1 MSEKPNCYKC
11 DYRGT
16 LPGDA
21 HSCCKHPANAE
32 ILNNPMAQV
41 FGILASVHRV
51 APVNVE
57 TKGIKVVG
65 SPLGIRRGWFNYPLN
80 FDPTWL
86 ESCDGFKAKEE

>member
-11 DYRGT
+11 VYRGT
-16 LPGDA
+16 LPGSA
-21 HSCCKHPANAE
+21 HSCCDHPANAE
-32 ILNNPMAQV
+32 ILNDPLSQV
-41 FGILASVHRV
+41 FGILASVGRV
-51 APVNVE
+51 APANVE

-65 SPLGIRRGWFNYPLN
+65 NPFGIKRGWFIFPTN